1 MVLFLA
7 QTLHTKAQPSLL
19 QQRETQPLCPAGL
32 PDPGGDSSRI
42 CPTGNGA
49 RAEGASPRGDE
60 GPEQCGIKPSPGQ
73 RLLGRCL
80 RPYGTIPLS
89 FLPGIPAAPS
99 FPHLQ
104 SVPPPHTPRKFSLQ
118 ELLQTGRLLPSPRR
132 GKENPRFH
140 THKHFPPQLRAG
152 TAGGRAGPCNK
163 EVKRDYPGGAPRGRS
178 SLWNEGFVLGRLNT
192 HLHPEESLDKC

>member
-19 QQRETQPLCPAGL
+19 QQRETQPLCPAGF
-32 PDPGGDSSRI
+32 PDPGGDSSKI

-80 RPYGTIPLS
+80 RPCGTIPLS

-99 FPHLQ
+99 LPHLQ

-118 ELLQTGRLLPSPRR
+118 ELLQTGGVALPTKRQRESPFSHTQTLSSSAACRDSR
-132 GKENPRFH
+132 GQSQ
-140 THKHFPPQLRAG
+140 TL
-152 TAGGRAGPCNK
+152 
-163 EVKRDYPGGAPRGRS
+163 
-178 SLWNEGFVLGRLNT
+178 
-192 HLHPEESLDKC
+192 